1 MSRSIVSRMTVL
13 LNIGLACVFAAYG
26 DVARGVSLSTPEI
39 SQGAVSAEFQARQ
52 LVDVAV
58 ALSAEETGGVLG
70 GELALVAG
78 STDLAI
84 HSISFAP
91 AFSEGATA
99 ISPVMAAAVSADVSS
114 NGPLGET
121 GAEVA
126 ASATL
131 PGSSY
136 QTIRTQPADA
146 LDRTLGADG
155 QPVQFAT
162 VTLEIL
168 NSRPFESSL
177 AIYWRGAAIAPPV
190 EDAAAA
196 SGEGGESIAPTFS
209 DEVQRS
215 VIKIVNTAP
224 APAPQ
229 PPADVWETANT
240 NVTLTAI
247 DPATGEA
254 ASTLIAGETYAL
266 HYDAQGEAV
275 TGYALF
281 VVAEDVGHAIAS
293 AVPPD
298 DGPWGQSALFS
309 FSDTIADYGYAPSAD
324 GYPNGFWRYA
334 AVSDD
339 LMLSGSA
346 GAATGH
352 LFDFVP
358 ESAGTLRM
366 QMFMRRFDAAN
377 QRVVE
382 PKAQVEFAVVE

>member
-1 MSRSIVSRMTVL
+1 M
-13 LNIGLACVFAAYG
+13 
-26 DVARGVSLSTPEI
+26 
-39 SQGAVSAEFQARQ
+39 
-52 LVDVAV
+52 
-58 ALSAEETGGVLG
+58 
-70 GELALVAG
+70 
-78 STDLAI
+78 
-84 HSISFAP
+84 
-91 AFSEGATA
+91 
-99 ISPVMAAAVSADVSS
+99 
-114 NGPLGET
+114 
-121 GAEVA
+121 
-126 ASATL
+126 
-131 PGSSY
+131 
-136 QTIRTQPADA
+136 RTQSADA

-155 QPVQFAT
+155 VPVQFAT

-177 AIYWRGAAIAPPV
+177 AIYWRGAAIAPPAD
-190 EDAAAA
+190 DAAAT
-196 SGEGGESIAPTFS
+196 SGEGAEPIAPAFS
-209 DEVQRS
+209 DEVQRT

-229 PPADVWETANT
+229 PPADIWETANA

-281 VVAEDVGHAIAS
+281 VVAEDVGQAIAS